1 MGSLIMSVG
10 SLIDQ
15 VIVQRV
21 LLNMIETNPQ
31 ALQAQYSKYFTADM
45 FYADT
50 KTIHTSLWGCYS
62 AALTFL
68 QLVTAVTQVFGS
80 SAMPNVTSAW
90 TKGNK
95 DELKK
100 SIETVIRLTMLFTF
114 PMALGMM
121 ALSFPI
127 MGLVYN
133 DPLIT
138 DVGGRILLIMGVTT
152 IFGAASTPVCSMLQ
166 GIGRVDLPMKLYTV
180 CMAVK
185 IGITWMFVSV
195 RNQCSG
201 CNCRFNDYLCNYD
214 NRRYV
219 SAYQVFKNQA

>member
-95 DELKK
+95 DELKSQSK
-100 SIETVIRLTMLFTF
+100 LLS
-114 PMALGMM
+114 ALQCFLHSRW
-121 ALSFPI
+121 LS
-127 MGLVYN
+127 V
-133 DPLIT
+133 
-138 DVGGRILLIMGVTT
+138 
-152 IFGAASTPVCSMLQ
+152 
-166 GIGRVDLPMKLYTV
+166 
-180 CMAVK
+180 
-185 IGITWMFVSV
+185 
-195 RNQCSG
+195 
-201 CNCRFNDYLCNYD
+201 
-214 NRRYV
+214 
-219 SAYQVFKNQA
+219 